1 MPLSLQTIGSICSSL
16 PTTYPSR
23 PNIPAYRAMRGTV
36 IEVAPIGRGLKVR
49 WDDDREAGCG
59 PDTMWRGAWTV
70 ALAEEGS

>member
-1 MPLSLQTIGSICSSL
+1 
-16 PTTYPSR
+16 
-23 PNIPAYRAMRGTV
+23 MRGTV